1 MTTSITPYS
10 FDFSPTA
17 KEQLSQLPPAVE
29 RHLRTCMEWRAPR
42 RRPPAE
48 GVGSGGTGVIKLGEH
63 DAVLSIDHAAR
74 HVRVE
79 SVLPAL

>member
-10 FDFSPTA
+10 FDFSLTA
-17 KEQLSQLPPAVE
+17 KDQLSQLPPAVE
-29 RHLRTCMEWRAPR
+29 RHLRTCMEFYAPR
-42 RRPPAE
+42 RPLAE
-48 GVGSGGTGVIKLGEH
+48 GVGSGGTSVMKLGEH
-63 DAVLSIDHAAR
+63 DAVLSVDHAAR